1 MASKDWAGLGW
12 RDYRRRRIRRSRD
25 TTERRRKK
33 GGERS
38 HILAALSIEPPG
50 NTARGASSKPA
61 AAPTIRSTRQHRV
74 KRPDDLITPQSLS
87 GQADGEGRHPQR
99 QAKRPDAKAK
109 ARRDEGAAAVRRRL
123 GRERPQA
130 KRPDAKAKAR
140 RDNGAAAV
148 RRWTGREL
156 PPAMRPDIREEA
168 RRHEWAA
175 EFRRWTGRERCVYS
189 SPSWILSDAMM
200 FSFIGLLFTC
210 SHEP

>member
-1 MASKDWAGLGW
+1 M
-12 RDYRRRRIRRSRD
+12 RYFRRRRIRRSRD
-25 TTERRRKK
+25 TTIRRRNK

-38 HILAALSIEPPG
+38 HIREALSIEPPG
-50 NTARGASSKPA
+50 NTARVALSKPA
-61 AAPTIRSTRQHRV
+61 AAPTIRSTRRNRV
-74 KRPDDLITPQSLS
+74 KRQDDQITPQLLS

-130 KRPDAKAKAR
+130 KRPEAKAKAR
-140 RDNGAAAV
+140 SDEGAAAV
-148 RRWTGREL
+148 RRLPGSER
-156 PPAMRPDIREEA
+156 PPAKRPDIREKA

-175 EFRRWTGRERCVYS
+175 AFRRWMGRERCVYS
-189 SPSWILSDAMM
+189 SPSWIISDAIM
-200 FSFIGLLFTC
+200 FIFMGLLFTC

>member
-74 KRPDDLITPQSLS
+74 KRQDDLITPQLLS

-123 GRERPQA
+123 GRERPLTSDRTSEKKHA
-130 KRPDAKAKAR
+130 ATNGRRRFGGGRVAR
-140 RDNGAAAV
+140 DVFILR
-148 RRWTGREL
+148 
-156 PPAMRPDIREEA
+156 
-168 RRHEWAA
+168 
-175 EFRRWTGRERCVYS
+175 
-189 SPSWILSDAMM
+189 SPGS
-200 FSFIGLLFTC
+200 
-210 SHEP
+210 